1 MNTQT
6 IKYVGFYDTKSY
18 EYENRYS
25 CLAATNKMDYIA
37 KAIISSGRKVEIISP
52 SWTDNKQGYYPK
64 RKVNLS
70 NNISLTCSLTFGS
83 RIKLLRG
90 MRVLWSWIWLFWY
103 LIQNTKKNE
112 SVIVYHS
119 MIIMRPIM
127 LAKKIKKF
135 KLVLEVEEIYQD
147 VIKFPERTKRDEYK
161 FFKMA
166 DKYIFPTE
174 LLNKKLNI
182 VNKPYSII
190 YGTYQVEEEQKLKF
204 EDNKIH
210 VVYAGT
216 FDPRKGGGIAAAAA
230 AEYLPQNYHVHIIGF
245 GSSKNTK
252 LLLDK
257 IEQVSKISDATL
269 TYDGLLKG
277 TEYIEFLQKCDIG
290 LSTQIPDG
298 TYNETSFPSKI
309 LSYMA
314 NGLRVVSVRIKAIE
328 MSAIGN
334 AVYYYEE
341 QTPKATADSI
351 MAIDIN
357 DPYDSIALIKKLDKE
372 FIYNIK
378 KLLEM

>member
-6 IKYVGFYDTKSY
+6 IKYIGFYDTKSY
-18 EYENRYS
+18 EHENRYS

-37 KAIISSGRKVEIISP
+37 KAIVASGKKVEIISP
-52 SWTDNKQGYYPK
+52 SWTESKQGYYPK
-64 RKVNLS
+64 RIVDLS
-70 NNISLTCSLTFGS
+70 NNISLTCCLTFGS
-83 RIKLLRG
+83 RIKILRG

-103 LIQNTKKNE
+103 LIKNIKKNE

-147 VIKFPERTKRDEYK
+147 VVEFPERTKRDEYK

-182 VNKPYSII
+182 VNKPYTII

-204 EDNKIH
+204 DDNKVH

-216 FDPRKGGGIAAAAA
+216 FDPRKGGGIAAAV
-230 AEYLPQNYHVHIIGF
+230 AECLPQNYHVHIIGF
-245 GSSKNTK
+245 GSSENKK

-257 IEQVSKISDATL
+257 IEQVSKVSDATL
-269 TYDGLLKG
+269 TYNGLLKG

-290 LSTQIPDG
+290 LSTQIPNA
-298 TYNETSFPSKI
+298 TFNETSFPSKI

-314 NGLRVVSVRIKAIE
+314 NGLRVVSVRIKSIE
-328 MSAIGN
+328 TSAIGN
-334 AVYYYEE
+334 AVYYYDE
-341 QTPKATADSI
+341 QSPKAIADSI

-357 DPYDSIALIKKLDKE
+357 DPYDSIELIKKLDKE
-372 FIYNIK
+372 FVYNIK